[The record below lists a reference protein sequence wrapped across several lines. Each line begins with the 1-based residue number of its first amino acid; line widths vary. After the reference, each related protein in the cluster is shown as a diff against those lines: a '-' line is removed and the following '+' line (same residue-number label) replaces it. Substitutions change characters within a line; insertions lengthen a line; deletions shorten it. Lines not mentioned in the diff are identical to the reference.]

1 MWVALLLIISPIRAL
16 VETNAL
22 ALGEEVALVVKVLM
36 ALIPLEEASAVSLER
51 AALALRTTSR
61 VCLPYTRLEEEEE
74 E

>member
-1 MWVALLLIISPIRAL
+1 M
-16 VETNAL
+16 

-36 ALIPLEEASAVSLER
+36 ASTPQEALSVVPPAR